1 MLILTIDSLK
11 RIGFRL
17 LQLFERE
24 RMVNSYYLCMRVCPF
39 IQSSLLSSIHPSIKL
54 QGGPKGYVYILFDC
68 DKSVKEL
75 LKQCTHDYSNGGEYY
90 YKMSSR
96 RMRCKEVQVCTS
108 GALDCCSFSRRW

>member
-1 MLILTIDSLK
+1 M
-11 RIGFRL
+11 
-17 LQLFERE
+17 
-24 RMVNSYYLCMRVCPF
+24 
-39 IQSSLLSSIHPSIKL
+39 SIIELHF

-96 RMRCKEVQVCTS
+96 RMRCKEVQV
-108 GALDCCSFSRRW
+108 GNFVLGFALHFVLHFIIILYYPSLLSSV